1 MTGVYSVSFY
11 FLWAMITS
19 AIFYSFGTDAIR
31 YLNND
36 YWADPY
42 LIPSFL
48 YSWGFAQHKDPNS
61 FNYDDFDSDN
71 AGDEDIPLEDW

>member
-36 YWADPY
+36 YWADPN
-42 LIPSFL
+42 LIPSVL
-48 YSWGFAQHKDPNS
+48 YSWGFA
-61 FNYDDFDSDN
+61 
-71 AGDEDIPLEDW
+71 